1 MSDDDKISAN
11 AYYNLAKI
19 KLIKGEQQLA
29 AKYCNLAIEL
39 DPEIKKKII
48 SDRRF
53 EIIIEKLNIE
63 RQKEVRTR
71 TTEKE
76 RRIINYLNNNFEINN
91 TTTTSS
97 KKDQV
102 THEDMELDY

>member
-1 MSDDDKISAN
+1 MN
-11 AYYNLAKI
+11 
-19 KLIKGEQQLA
+19 G
-29 AKYCNLAIEL
+29 
-39 DPEIKKKII
+39 
-48 SDRRF
+48 
-53 EIIIEKLNIE
+53 IIIEKLNIE